1 MREVRTKWLV
11 RIMRTGWLSWVRA
24 NDKTIIDILES
35 QGANLVTATSS
46 LVELLT
52 HFDSLMER
60 GSKIKDLEHEGDNIT
75 HNLFAITSQT
85 FVTPLDREDISRL
98 TTGIDQI
105 VNYVDESADKLIMF
119 KIKEP
124 TIYMVELAK
133 VLLSASQEI
142 YLLLK
147 RLRKFKNANDLVGHC
162 RTIRKYEHEG
172 DTIYRNAIAGL
183 FETNTN
189 AVEIIKLKDVYENLE
204 ASIDRCQDTADIV
217 EDIALKYG

>member
-1 MREVRTKWLV
+1 
-11 RIMRTGWLSWVRA
+11 MRTGWLSWVRA
-24 NDKTIIDILES
+24 NDKTIIDILEN
-35 QGANLVTATSS
+35 QGANLVMAASS

-60 GSKIKDLEHEGDNIT
+60 GSKIKDLEHEGDKIT
-75 HNLFAITSQT
+75 HNLFAIISQT

-172 DTIYRNAIAGL
+172 DTIYRNAIAEL

-189 AVEIIKLKDVYENLE
+189 AVGIIKLKDVYENLE

>member
-1 MREVRTKWLV
+1 
-11 RIMRTGWLSWVRA
+11 MRTGWLSWVRA

-35 QGANLVTATSS
+35 QGANLVTAASS

-60 GSKIKDLEHEGDNIT
+60 GSRIKDLEHEGDNIT